1 MYQNKQ
7 LELLISAYGESI
19 TQELTKIIDEIQS
32 IYKTYNDGYSRY
44 TTNYISMMESAFNQL
59 KIDQFIPTIKGGTLH
74 STKPLDD
81 KKIIACLSEYY
92 NKLFDLRYL
101 KFLSEEKKTV
111 VFVGPNGCGKTTLL
125 RNLIRATGEDQ
136 IGYYP
141 ADRLLVINEGYNPER
156 DFETFV
162 KSYKNADKYANDI
175 NNQSQ
180 THYITQQINQAITLF
195 EKNVQKRW
203 TYMHRASYNWK
214 IVLLKKSSIYGM
226 A

>member
-1 MYQNKQ
+1 M
-7 LELLISAYGESI
+7 
-19 TQELTKIIDEIQS
+19 
-32 IYKTYNDGYSRY
+32 
-44 TTNYISMMESAFNQL
+44 
-59 KIDQFIPTIKGGTLH
+59 
-74 STKPLDD
+74 
-81 KKIIACLSEYY
+81 
-92 NKLFDLRYL
+92 
-101 KFLSEEKKTV
+101 
-111 VFVGPNGCGKTTLL
+111 